1 MTTCRWMKH
10 LHLHKQAHTHTNTMC
25 VCVCACVGFTYSKF
39 FVEVNYFAK
48 IYTIWI
54 SFILLSADAATVPVV
69 CVAFGGGSDTLETI
83 RCAINRGTP
92 AIVVK
97 VF

>member
-10 LHLHKQAHTHTNTMC
+10 LHLHTQAHTNTNTM
-25 VCVCACVGFTYSKF
+25 CVCACVGFTYSKF
-39 FVEVNYFAK
+39 FVDVNYFAK

-69 CVAFGGGSDTLETI
+69 CVAFGGGSGTLETI